1 MSDCLF
7 CKIASGQIPAK
18 LLHDDE
24 QCVSFADINPQAPFH
39 ALVIPR
45 RHLATLNDL
54 TATDEALVGH
64 LLRVA
69 AQVAKAGGVA
79 ETGWR
84 ASFNTNRDGGQVVFH
99 VHLHVLGGRQM
110 EWPPG

>member
-7 CKIASGQIPAK
+7 CQIVSGQIHAK
-18 LLHDDE
+18 LLHQDD

-39 ALVIPR
+39 ALVLPR
-45 RHLATLNDL
+45 RHLATLNEL
-54 TATDEALVGH
+54 TAADEPLVGH
-64 LLRVA
+64 LLAVA
-69 AQVAKAGGVA
+69 AKVARAAGVA
-79 ETGWR
+79 ESGWR

-110 EWPPG
+110 GWPPG

>member
-7 CKIASGQIPAK
+7 CRIASGQIPAR

-24 QCVSFADINPQAPFH
+24 QCVSFGDINPQAPFH

-45 RHLATLNDL
+45 RHIATLNDV
-54 TATDEALVGH
+54 TAADEPLLGH

-69 AQVAKAGGVA
+69 AQVARAGGVA
-79 ETGWR
+79 ERGWR
-84 ASFNTNRDGGQVVFH
+84 ASFNTNLEGGQVVFH

-110 EWPPG
+110 GWPPG

>member
-7 CKIASGQIPAK
+7 CEIATGRMTPR
-18 LLHDDE
+18 LLHEDD
-24 QCVSFADINPQAPFH
+24 QCVAFADINPQAPFH

-45 RHLATLNDL
+45 RHIASLNEL
-54 TATDEALVGH
+54 TAADEPLVGH

-69 AQVAKAGGVA
+69 AQVAEAAGVA
-79 ETGWR
+79 ERGWR
-84 ASFNTNRDGGQVVFH
+84 AMFNTNREGGQVVFH

-110 EWPPG
+110 GWPPG

>member
-18 LLHDDE
+18 LLHEDE
-24 QCVSFADINPQAPFH
+24 LCVAFADIKPQAPFH

-45 RHLATLNDL
+45 RHLVNLNEL
-54 TATDEALVGH
+54 SAADEALAGH

-79 ETGWR
+79 ESGWR
-84 ASFNTNRDGGQVVFH
+84 ASFNTNREGGQVVWH
-99 VHLHVLGGRQM
+99 LHLHVLGGRQM
-110 EWPPG
+110 GWPPG

>member
-7 CKIASGQIPAK
+7 CKIVSGQIPAR

-24 QCVSFADINPQAPFH
+24 HCVAFADINPQAPFH

-45 RHLATLNDL
+45 RHLVSLNQL
-54 TATDEALVGH
+54 TAADEPLAGH

-69 AQVAKAGGVA
+69 AQVAREGGVA
-79 ETGWR
+79 ESGWR
-84 ASFNTNRDGGQVVFH
+84 ASFNTNREGGQVVWH
-99 VHLHVLGGRQM
+99 LHLHVLGGRQM
-110 EWPPG
+110 GWPPG